1 MKFEWHIEPSDI
13 QAVKDIVAQQQHRSF
28 VINRMK
34 RNVDGVLPEIDP
46 SRIWQAQ
53 MMCLLTSRQRSGP
66 NSAVSNILGE
76 RPFRLSLQKCRDA
89 QDVKSFV
96 SSTLTDFGGIRFT
109 ENIAKRAAANLE
121 RLESGGWKELL
132 TWLDKLRAQR
142 LQSPNPSHYQLEREA
157 ARYMDGYE
165 GFGPKQSRNFW
176 QDLGLTRYELVLD
189 ARITRWLNGKIDIP
203 VRLSSVAL
211 SDEAYYVFLSDIL
224 RKLCIEADVL
234 PCVLDAAIFASYDE
248 QEWPSEDW

>member
-13 QAVKDIVAQQQHRSF
+13 QAVKDIVARQQHRTF

-34 RNVDGVLPEIDP
+34 RNVDGVLPEIDQ
-46 SRIWQAQ
+46 SKIWQTQ

-66 NSAVSNILGE
+66 NSAVSRILRE
-76 RPFRLSLQKCRDA
+76 KPFRLSLQACRAA
-89 QDVKSFV
+89 QDVRSFV
-96 SSTLTDFGGIRFT
+96 SSTLGDFRGIRFT
-109 ENIAKRAAANLE
+109 GKIAKLAADNLR
-121 RLESGGWKELL
+121 RLESGGWAELF
-132 TWLDKLRAQR
+132 TWLNKLSVQR
-142 LQSPNPSHYQLEREA
+142 LQPPNPSHYQLEREA
-157 ARYMDGYE
+157 ARYMDGYK